1 MQLMCVHMGTWASEF
16 VYVGEGQGLMYI
28 LKPDVSQSLEPAMLA
43 DQTIL
48 EKILSPPPS
57 TRLKVCA
64 TTLFTRMLGTQ
75 LRCSYL

>member
-64 TTLFTRMLGTQ
+64 TTLFTQMLGTQ

>member
-1 MQLMCVHMGTWASEF
+1 MCTWASEF
-16 VYVGEGQGLMYI
+16 VYVGEGQGLVYI
-28 LKPDVSQSLEPAMLA
+28 LKPDVSQSLEPAMPV

-48 EKILSPPPS
+48 EKLLSPPPS

-75 LRCSYL
+75 LGFSYL